1 MSPELQKVNALG
13 VYLHDRRIG
22 IINRLAGDRHIYA
35 FEQEYLDDP
44 NRPTLS
50 LSYKGRTG
58 GLVTTVRPVSR
69 RLPPFF
75 SNLLPEGHLRDY
87 LAAKAG
93 VKKAREF
100 YLMAVLGADLAG
112 AVIVRPMDAGD
123 HDDQHEHPEHHDEE
137 DEKQKNVLR
146 FSLAGV
152 QLKFSAVMEASGG
165 LTVPAHGVG
174 GSWIVKLPSTQH
186 AAVSENEYAM
196 LELARATGI
205 QCPPVRLVPV
215 GDIEG
220 LPPDAA
226 RLKGKAL
233 AVERFD
239 RAAGGR
245 RIHMED
251 FAQVF
256 GLFPDDKY
264 GERSYANIAAVLWAE
279 TGEGSTYEF
288 VRRLVFSVL
297 IGNADMHLKNWS
309 LLYPDGRMPVLSP
322 AYDFVST
329 LPYIPGDTLALS
341 FGGTKS
347 LDGVTLDQVR
357 RFADTARLPM
367 KPLNDIVAETVE
379 KTQKAWGDL
388 PHKDLL
394 PREILKVINDQ
405 IANTVR
411 SVRKSSWTNGSGLL
425 TAVSPVVR
433 AVGRDY
439 CGRVRSVGRSSE
451 PACCGST
458 CPHAAGTQGC
468 ALE

>member
-1 MSPELQKVNALG
+1 MTPDLQKVNALG
-13 VYLHDRRIG
+13 VYLQDRRIG
-22 IINRLAGDRHIYA
+22 IINRLAGDSHIFA
-35 FEQEYLDDP
+35 FEQDYINDS

-50 LSYKGRTG
+50 LSYKSRTG
-58 GLVTTVRPVSR
+58 GLVTAVRPVGR

-93 VKKAREF
+93 VKKEREF

-112 AVIVRPMDAGD
+112 AVTVRPVDAGEHD
-123 HDDQHEHPEHHDEE
+123 HHDHHEQHEEE
-137 DEKQKNVLR
+137 DQQQKNVLR

-152 QLKFSAVMEASGG
+152 QLKFSAVLEASGG
-165 LTVPAHGVG
+165 LTIPAHGVG

-186 AAVSENEYAM
+186 AAVPENEYAM

-205 QCPPVRLVPV
+205 QVPPVRLVPV
-215 GDIEG
+215 AEIEG
-220 LPPDAA
+220 LPADAA
-226 RLKGKAL
+226 RLKGNAL

-239 RAAGGR
+239 RAPGGR

-279 TGEGSTYEF
+279 TGEEGTYEF

-309 LLYPDGRMPVLSP
+309 LLYPDGRTPVLSP

-341 FGGTKS
+341 FGKTKS
-347 LDGVTLDQVR
+347 LDGITLDQLR
-357 RFADTARLPM
+357 RFTDTARLPM
-367 KPLNDIVAETVE
+367 KPVKDIVEETVE
-379 KTQKAWGDL
+379 KTQSAWKEL
-388 PHKDLL
+388 PHKDLI
-394 PREILKVINDQ
+394 PHDILKVINDQ
-405 IANTVR
+405 IANAISKTEL
-411 SVRKSSWTNGSGLL
+411 S
-425 TAVSPVVR
+425 
-433 AVGRDY
+433 
-439 CGRVRSVGRSSE
+439 
-451 PACCGST
+451 
-458 CPHAAGTQGC
+458 
-468 ALE
+468 